1 MSGKP
6 SVVRAWSI
14 DPTLPHLDFPKLRCP
29 YDYPSDDNVNETV
42 SVKTSDSKWY
52 PNSDRLA

>member
-29 YDYPSDDNVNETV
+29 YDYPSDDNETV